1 MCVCMFVCD
10 GKRAFSLLLRF
21 SAFGGVVCLCDG
33 KFDACFAGLKL
44 IHDKDEL
51 VVFISW

>member
-1 MCVCMFVCD
+1 MCMFVCD
-10 GKRAFSLLLRF
+10 GKRAYFRFFVSL
-21 SAFGGVVCLCDG
+21 AVGGVVCLCDG